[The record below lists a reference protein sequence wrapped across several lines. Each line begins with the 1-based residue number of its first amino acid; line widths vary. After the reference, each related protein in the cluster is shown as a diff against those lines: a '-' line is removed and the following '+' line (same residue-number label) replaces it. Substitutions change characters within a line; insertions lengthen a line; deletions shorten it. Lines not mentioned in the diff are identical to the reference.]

1 VVVPWRNC
9 TDDLLQLIE
18 AKQSWILKNIDR
30 YNTGTIPL
38 LKKDVA
44 DGDNI
49 PYLGQDYKLQFNSN
63 HRGKYNVTLD
73 NDILLI
79 EGKCDNG
86 TAAVALKLWLRKQ
99 ASVYFA
105 KRAIDLAEILGCRYN
120 LLYVRGQRSRWGSCS
135 YQGNISLNWKL
146 IMFPPRII
154 DYVIVH
160 ELAHLKVMGHGKDF
174 WDTVEAHCP
183 DWYCC
188 RQRLKQH
195 DGYLSISL

>member
-1 VVVPWRNC
+1 
-9 TDDLLQLIE
+9 LIE